1 MNQAGSI
8 YGQALYDLAREEGL
22 ADIIWQQLQ
31 TLQQCL
37 EAEPEYLS
45 LLSLPQLPKPE
56 RCRLLDE
63 SMGNAHP
70 YLLNFMKILAEKG
83 HMRQFFDCFR
93 SYRQNYYRGK
103 NILPVTAVTAIA
115 LSPTQWNKLEEKLAA
130 ITGKTIMLSNKVD
143 PQTLGGIRL
152 EYDGKQV
159 DDTVAHRLDSVRQLL
174 KNTVL

>member
-1 MNQAGSI
+1 MNAAGTV
-8 YGQALYDLAREEGL
+8 YGQALYDLALEEGL
-22 ADIIWQQLQ
+22 THLLWQQLQ

-37 EAEPEYLS
+37 EAEPEYLT
-45 LLSLPQLPKPE
+45 LLSNPQLPKPE

-63 SMGNAHP
+63 SMGDAHP

-83 HMRQFFDCFR
+83 HIRQFSDCFR
-93 SYRQNYYRGK
+93 SYRQNYYRDN
-103 NILPVTAVTAIA
+103 NILPVTAVTATA
-115 LSPTQWNKLEEKLAA
+115 LSPSQSDKLEGKLAA
-130 ITGKTIMLSNKVD
+130 LTGKTIVLSNKVD
-143 PQTLGGIRL
+143 AQTMGGIRL

>member
-1 MNQAGSI
+1 MNEAGAV
-8 YGQALYDLAREEGL
+8 YGQALYDLAQEEGL
-22 ADIIWQQLQ
+22 TEIIWQQLQ

-37 EAEPEYLS
+37 EAEPDYLS
-45 LLSLPQLPKPE
+45 LLSTPQLPKPE

-63 SMGNAHP
+63 SMGDAHP

-93 SYRQNYYRGK
+93 TYRQSYYRD
-103 NILPVTAVTAIA
+103 NHILPVTAVTATA
-115 LSPTQWNKLEEKLAA
+115 LSPSQSEKLKGKLAA
-130 ITGKTIMLSNKVD
+130 ITGKTILLSNKVD
-143 PQTLGGIRL
+143 TQTLGGIRL
-152 EYDGKQV
+152 EYDGKQM